1 MLRNSENEWG
11 AIAKSLHWLLAAL
24 IIGQL
29 VLGRIAENAPVS
41 PRKFDLFIWHKS
53 IGVTI
58 LLLVLLRLVWRA
70 ANRPPV
76 PAAGVAVRERQL
88 AQAGHALLYCLMVL
102 VPLTGWWVSDTS
114 RIPFKLYRIVPLP
127 DFMAPDRD
135 ASELAGNVH
144 TALTTALLVVIIMHV
159 LAALRH
165 HFVLRNGTLV
175 RMLPMRRRR
184 DG

>member
-1 MLRNSENEWG
+1 MLRNSENDWG
-11 AIAKSLHWLLAAL
+11 TVAKSLHWLMAAL

-29 VLGRIAENAPVS
+29 VLGSIAEDAPVS

-58 LLLVLLRLVWRA
+58 LLLVIFRILWRA

-76 PAAGVAVRERQL
+76 AAAGVAVWEERL
-88 AQAGHALLYCLMVL
+88 ARAGHALLYGLMVL

-114 RIPFKLYRIVPLP
+114 RIPFKLYRIIPLP

-135 ASELAGNVH
+135 ASELAGGIH
-144 TALTTALLVVIIMHV
+144 EALTTVLIVVITMHV
-159 LAALRH
+159 LAAFRH
-165 HFVLRNGTLV
+165 HFLLRNNTLV
-175 RMLPMRRRR
+175 RMLPLRRHR
-184 DG
+184 DE